1 MKKLPKVFQNE
12 ISKNINNNK
21 KVCYL
26 KEENKNVSDPITSN
40 QTITD
45 TLDEIF
51 SGLGYSYN
59 IPVIIKTKTKTY
71 DTSLITKSRIN
82 IITIDNEVIPISDII
97 SINIKKNTQ

>member
-26 KEENKNVSDPITSN
+26 KEENKNISDPITSN

-59 IPVIIKTKTKTY
+59 IPVIMIYRCDKTFSCLTCI
-71 DTSLITKSRIN
+71 TSL
-82 IITIDNEVIPISDII
+82 DAI
-97 SINIKKNTQ
+97 SILYSP